1 MTPLKYSTADA
12 EKGLG
17 RLDFDLHELKK
28 NTKFSMAHGGGLPV
42 FKVQHATPAY
52 LSGLRP
58 MDIMTHCNGVDL
70 RSMSAEEATGTI
82 KQQVASVGT
91 GTLVIDIIRQLQ
103 QPAPGSPGVNSDT

>member
-52 LSGLRP
+52 LSGLV
-58 MDIMTHCNGVDL
+58 HL
-70 RSMSAEEATGTI
+70 RA
-82 KQQVASVGT
+82 ASSNT
-91 GTLVIDIIRQLQ
+91 RCSDQWTL
-103 QPAPGSPGVNSDT
+103 